1 MFEVNKKEQSYRKH
15 NVKNQHKQD
24 EIDTSGRPLYK
35 WSPSLN
41 ISAVSSLKLS
51 VFVQGLPVAPDL
63 W

>member
-1 MFEVNKKEQSYRKH
+1 MSR
-15 NVKNQHKQD
+15 NQHKQD
-24 EIDTSGRPLYK
+24 EINTSGRPLYK

>member
-1 MFEVNKKEQSYRKH
+1 MFEVNKKEKSYTKH

-24 EIDTSGRPLYK
+24 EIDTSGRPL
-35 WSPSLN
+35 PSLN